1 MAETKKKAALTG
13 EQKAA
18 ALLISLGPELA
29 AKIYQHLKEETV
41 EQVTLQIANLRKI
54 TPDEKDSVMQEVLN
68 IAAAQEYI
76 SQGGVEYAHEILEKA
91 LGANKAM
98 EIINRLQGSL
108 QMTPFD
114 YIKRTDPQQ
123 LLNFI
128 QAEHPQTIALILAHL
143 TPEHAAI
150 ILGALPGDVQV
161 DVATRIA
168 ILDRAAPD
176 VVMEIERVLERRISS
191 IFTQEFTAA
200 GGVRSLAEVLNRAD
214 RSTEKAI
221 MEKLE
226 ESNPELAEEVK
237 RLMFVF
243 DDLINLD
250 NRTIQQVL
258 REVDA
263 KDLALA
269 LKGCKDEV
277 KEHILKNMSTRAKA
291 MILEDM
297 EGTWPCCCTKFVGAR
312 SLRMQHPHGDLADV
326 PTFRRSDRATE
337 PSCRCR

>member
-1 MAETKKKAALTG
+1 MAKTDKKVALTG

-29 AKIYQHLKEETV
+29 AKVYQHLKEETV

-54 TPDEKDSVMQEVLN
+54 SPDEKDAVMQEVLN
-68 IAAAQEYI
+68 IAAAQDYI

-128 QAEHPQTIALILAHL
+128 QSEHPQTIALILAHL
-143 TPEHAAI
+143 TPDHAAI
-150 ILGALPGDVQV
+150 ILGALPAEIQV

-168 ILDRAAPD
+168 VLERAAPD

-200 GGVRSLAEVLNRAD
+200 GGVRALAEVLNRAD

-269 LKGCKDEV
+269 LKGAKEEV
-277 KEHILKNMSTRAKA
+277 KEHLLKNMSSRAKA

-297 EGTWPCCCTKFVGAR
+297 EVMGPVRLKHAEEAQQKIVNVVRQLEEMGEIVVAR
-312 SLRMQHPHGDLADV
+312 GGEEEVMI
-326 PTFRRSDRATE
+326 
-337 PSCRCR
+337 

>member
-1 MAETKKKAALTG
+1 MAKSDKKVALTG

-18 ALLISLGPELA
+18 ALLITLGPELA
-29 AKIYQHLKEETV
+29 AKVYQHLKEETV
-41 EQVTLQIANLRKI
+41 EQVTLQIANLRRI
-54 TPDEKDSVMQEVLN
+54 TPEEKDSVMQEVMN

-128 QAEHPQTIALILAHL
+128 QSEHPQTIALILAHL
-143 TPEHAAI
+143 TPDHAAI
-150 ILGALPGDVQV
+150 ILGALPAEIQV

-200 GGVRSLAEVLNRAD
+200 GGVRALAEVLNRAD

-226 ESNPELAEEVK
+226 EQNPELAEEVK

-269 LKGCKDEV
+269 LKGAKEEV
-277 KEHILKNMSTRAKA
+277 KDHLLKNMSSRAKA

-297 EGTWPCCCTKFVGAR
+297 EVMGPVRLKHAEEAQQKIVNVVRQLEEMGEIVVAR
-312 SLRMQHPHGDLADV
+312 GGEEEVMI
-326 PTFRRSDRATE
+326 
-337 PSCRCR
+337 

>member
-1 MAETKKKAALTG
+1 MSEQKKTALTG

-29 AKIYQHLKEETV
+29 SKVYQHLKEDAV

-54 TPDEKDSVMQEVLN
+54 SPEEKDAVMREALDISV
-68 IAAAQEYI
+68 AQEYI
-76 SQGGVEYAHEILEKA
+76 SQGGVEYAHELLEKA

-128 QAEHPQTIALILAHL
+128 QSEHPQTIALILAHL
-143 TPEHAAI
+143 NPENAAT
-150 ILGALPGDVQV
+150 ILGALPLEVQV

-176 VVMEIERVLERRISS
+176 VVMEIERVLERRISA

-226 ESNPELAEEVK
+226 ESNPTLAEEVK

-243 DDLINLD
+243 DDLIVLD
-250 NRTIQQVL
+250 NRTVQQIL

-269 LKGCKDEV
+269 LKGAKEEV
-277 KEHILKNMSTRAKA
+277 KEHLLKNMSTRARA
-291 MILEDM
+291 MIMEDM
-297 EGTWPCCCTKFVGAR
+297 EVMGPVRLKNAEESQQKIINVVRQLEEQGEIVVARGGDEGA
-312 SLRMQHPHGDLADV
+312 MV
-326 PTFRRSDRATE
+326 
-337 PSCRCR
+337 

>member
-54 TPDEKDSVMQEVLN
+54 TPEEKDAVMQEVLN

-143 TPEHAAI
+143 TSDHAAT
-150 ILGALPGDVQV
+150 ILGALPTDIQV

-221 MEKLE
+221 MERLE
-226 ESNPELAEEVK
+226 EVNPELAEEVK

-243 DDLINLD
+243 DDLVALD
-250 NRTIQQVL
+250 NRTIQQIL

-269 LKGCKDEV
+269 LKGAKEEV
-277 KEHILKNMSTRAKA
+277 KEHILKNMSSRAKA
-291 MILEDM
+291 MIQEDM
-297 EGTWPCCCTKFVGAR
+297 DVMGPVRLKHAEEAQQKIINVVRQLEEMGEIVVAR
-312 SLRMQHPHGDLADV
+312 GGEEEVMI
-326 PTFRRSDRATE
+326 
-337 PSCRCR
+337 

>member
-1 MAETKKKAALTG
+1 MAETKKKTALTG

-29 AKIYQHLKEETV
+29 AKVYQHLKEETV

-143 TPEHAAI
+143 TPDHAAI
-150 ILGALPGDVQV
+150 ILGALSGDVQV

-168 ILDRAAPD
+168 VLERAAPD

-243 DDLINLD
+243 DDLVALD
-250 NRTIQQVL
+250 NRTIQQIL
-258 REVDA
+258 REIDA

-269 LKGCKDEV
+269 LKGAKEEV
-277 KEHILKNMSTRAKA
+277 KEHLLKNMSSRAKA
-291 MILEDM
+291 MIQEDM
-297 EGTWPCCCTKFVGAR
+297 EVMGPVRLKHAEEAQQKIINVVRQLEEMGEIVVAR
-312 SLRMQHPHGDLADV
+312 GGDAEV
-326 PTFRRSDRATE
+326 MI
-337 PSCRCR
+337 

>member
-1 MAETKKKAALTG
+1 MSEPKKTALTG

-29 AKIYQHLKEETV
+29 SKVYQHLKEDSV

-54 TPDEKDSVMQEVLN
+54 SPEEKDAVMREALDISV
-68 IAAAQEYI
+68 AQEYI
-76 SQGGVEYAHEILEKA
+76 SQGGVEYAHELLEKA

-128 QAEHPQTIALILAHL
+128 QSEHPQTIALILAHL
-143 TPEHAAI
+143 NPENAAT
-150 ILGALPGDVQV
+150 ILGALPLEVQV

-168 ILDRAAPD
+168 ILDRAATD
-176 VVMEIERVLERRISS
+176 VVMEIERVLERRISA

-226 ESNPELAEEVK
+226 ESNPTLAEEVK

-243 DDLINLD
+243 DDLIVLD
-250 NRTIQQVL
+250 NRTVQQIL

-269 LKGCKDEV
+269 LKGAKEEV
-277 KEHILKNMSTRAKA
+277 KEHLLKNMSNRARA
-291 MILEDM
+291 MIMEDM
-297 EGTWPCCCTKFVGAR
+297 EVMGPVRLKNAEEAQQKIINVVRQLEEQGEIVVARGGDEGA
-312 SLRMQHPHGDLADV
+312 MV
-326 PTFRRSDRATE
+326 
-337 PSCRCR
+337 